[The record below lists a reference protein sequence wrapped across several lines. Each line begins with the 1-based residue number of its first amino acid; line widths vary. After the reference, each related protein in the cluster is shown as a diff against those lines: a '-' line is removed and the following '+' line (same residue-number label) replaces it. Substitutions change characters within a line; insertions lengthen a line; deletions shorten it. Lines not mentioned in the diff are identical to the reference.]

1 MSGRSVRIGI
11 DTGGTFTDVVAV
23 DEVSGEIVTTK
34 TPSTPADPAEGFL
47 TGIDKVLR
55 LMGGDEILIDFPA
68 AITLSHKD
76 ALELEDGRLVGIIA
90 ADEPLYEIRGR
101 DRTHLVRLAW
111 HLGNRHLPAQLGEA
125 RILIRRDHVIADM
138 LKGLG
143 ATISEIEAPFSPE
156 HGAYHDHSHGSAPG
170 HALLYRK

>member
-1 MSGRSVRIGI
+1 MLRVHAYIPAADVRSAPY
-11 DTGGTFTDVVAV
+11 DTIVLEA
-23 DEVSGEIVTTK
+23 DERR
-34 TPSTPADPAEGFL
+34 L
-47 TGIDKVLR
+47 RRKVLR

-111 HLGNRHLPAQLGEA
+111 HLGNRHLPAQLEEA

-143 ATISEIEAPFSPE
+143 ATVVEIEAPFSPE
-156 HGAYHDHSHGSAPG
+156 HGAYHDHSHGSAQG

>member
-1 MSGRSVRIGI
+1 MLRVIRHIPAADVSAAPYDTIVLQADERRVRR
-11 DTGGTFTDVVAV
+11 
-23 DEVSGEIVTTK
+23 
-34 TPSTPADPAEGFL
+34 
-47 TGIDKVLR
+47 KVLR
-55 LMGGDEILIDFPA
+55 LRGGDEVLLDFPA
-68 AITLSHKD
+68 AVTLAHRD
-76 ALELEDGRLVGIIA
+76 ALELEDGRLAGILA

-111 HLGNRHLPAQLGEA
+111 HLGNRHLPAQLDET

-143 ATISEIEAPFSPE
+143 ATVTEIEAAFSPE
-156 HGAYHDHSHGSAPG
+156 HGAYHDHGHGSQAG